1 VLRCKAT
8 DKDDTTEQPHWGRVG
23 KQTIEDT
30 GPLDRK
36 RMETIDDETT
46 SAAID
51 YMGRQVQANKP
62 FFVWMNTTRMHV
74 FTHVRESMRGQSG
87 IPGNEY
93 ADGMIEH
100 DNDVGKL
107 LKALDDLGITNNT
120 IVIYTTDNGPVS
132 SLGRTLPQRRSAAKR
147 TRTGKVHSACRAW
160 FAGRVIS
167 SRVPS
172 RPTCFPA

>member
-8 DKDDTTEQPHWGRVG
+8 DKDDPTEQPHWGRVG

-74 FTHVRESMRGQSG
+74 FTHVRDYSKRSMILASS
-87 IPGNEY
+87 
-93 ADGMIEH
+93 
-100 DNDVGKL
+100 
-107 LKALDDLGITNNT
+107 
-120 IVIYTTDNGPVS
+120 TT
-132 SLGRTLPQRRSAAKR
+132 
-147 TRTGKVHSACRAW
+147 
-160 FAGRVIS
+160 
-167 SRVPS
+167 PS
-172 RPTCFPA
+172 